1 MSSSDEDIHT
11 AVDMLFDQYDRDEKG
26 TLDID
31 IAQEII
37 NQTLQQFGL
46 NKKLSVAEVQKQ
58 AAAVKK
64 NNDGQITKSMLFAI
78 FKKVLSGK

>member
-37 NQTLQQFGL
+37 NQTL
-46 NKKLSVAEVQKQ
+46 
-58 AAAVKK
+58 
-64 NNDGQITKSMLFAI
+64 
-78 FKKVLSGK
+78 